1 MAQAHEGHQSHEGY
15 RLGPD
20 DWSALAAEPPP
31 DAHVLLASSG
41 GRDSLAALAALTQWR
56 DEGRFAALSVTH
68 VDHGLHTESAQ
79 WQQTARRQA
88 AAFDVPFFA
97 TRVEVVRSQRGKGRG
112 SLEAAARQARY
123 AALDHSLHA
132 ARRDD
137 PTHPPVLVTA
147 HHANDQAETVLLAL
161 LRGSGSRGLS
171 GMAVWRECGDFPHW
185 RPFLDW
191 SRERLTSLAVG
202 SGCGWV
208 DDPSNDDP
216 GFARNALRH
225 RVLPALE
232 RFWPDAISRI
242 NRSAARL
249 AEEQALLA
257 ELAASDAG
265 QSLRRNALDW
275 TPLAGLS
282 ASRQLNVLRQWL
294 FALGCLPPP
303 PQRLADWLGQVAE
316 APSDRAPRL
325 EWPGGELRR
334 YGGRIYW
341 LKQASQ
347 VITPKRWP
355 AGRDCIDVD
364 ESRVCR
370 RRVPSS
376 EAVEGGGTCRL
387 AAGEGDW
394 KLRPVQASERLRPR
408 LGAPS
413 RTLKNRFQE
422 AGIPPWER
430 EAAIGLEIDGRLAA
444 VAVAGTWWVDAD
456 FQPGDQWGDQSG
468 DDRGP
473 DWWLILAS
481 PAGFTDPR

>member
-1 MAQAHEGHQSHEGY
+1 MAQGHQGHEGHRHHPG
-15 RLGPD
+15 
-20 DWSALAAEPPP
+20 DWSALPAVPPP
-31 DAHVLLASSG
+31 DAHILLASSG

-56 DEGRFAALSVTH
+56 DEGRFAVLSVIH
-68 VDHGLHTESAQ
+68 VDHGLHSESPQ

-88 AAFDVPFFA
+88 GAFGVPFFA
-97 TRVEVVRSQRGKGRG
+97 TGVEVVRSQRGKGRG

-123 AALDHSLHA
+123 AALEQSLRA

-137 PTHPPVLVTA
+137 PAHPPVLVTA

-171 GMAVWRECGDFPHW
+171 GMAVWRYRGVFPHW

-191 SRERLTSLAVG
+191 PRERLMALAVG
-202 SGCGWV
+202 SGCAWV

-232 RFWPDAISRI
+232 RFWPDAIQRI

-249 AEEQALLA
+249 AGEQALLA
-257 ELAASDAG
+257 ELAATDAN
-265 QSLRRNALDW
+265 QSLRQTALDW
-275 TPLAGLS
+275 APLAHLS
-282 ASRQLNVLRQWL
+282 ASRQLNLLRQWL

-303 PQRLADWLGQVAE
+303 PQRLADWLAQMGEV
-316 APSDRAPRL
+316 PSDRAPRL

-334 YGGRIYW
+334 YRGRIHW
-341 LKQASQ
+341 LAQAGQ
-347 VITPKRWP
+347 AITPQHWP
-355 AGRDCIDVD
+355 AGRECIDAG
-364 ESRVCR
+364 ERRLCR
-370 RRVPSS
+370 RRDV
-376 EAVEGGGTCRL
+376 AATAEGRADACRIV
-387 AAGEGDW
+387 AGEGAW
-394 KLRPVQASERLRPR
+394 QLRPVQGSERLRP
-408 LGAPS
+408 LPGAPS

-444 VAVAGTWWVDAD
+444 VAVSGEWWVDAE
-456 FQPGDQWGDQSG
+456 FQPGDGQKPTWS
-468 DDRGP
+468 
-473 DWWLILAS
+473 LTLET
-481 PAGFTDPR
+481 PAGFPDPP